1 MCVLLADKLRSLG
14 ITLHFEDKVDL
25 GIIGAKK
32 GNKGKVQGEEDEKN
46 WSFVEVAKAKAGKIG
61 DTVAPT

>member
-14 ITLHFEDKVDL
+14 ITLHFENKVDL
-25 GIIGAKK
+25 GIVGAKK
-32 GNKGKVQGEEDEKN
+32 RNKGEVQGEKEEKN

-61 DTVAPT
+61 DTVVPT